1 MQETATSVFSPSP
14 SHDAQRAFAVSVVQ
28 SLNEAGYIALWAG
41 GCVRDSLLGKTPK
54 DYDIA
59 TDATPDQV
67 RSVFGRRRTIGVGE
81 SFGVIVVL
89 GPKDAGQIEVATF
102 RTDGN
107 YLDGRR
113 PESVEFSSPE
123 EDAQR
128 RDFTINGMFY
138 DPVADKLLDFV
149 GGEKDLKA
157 GILRAIGDPQAR
169 MQEDKLR
176 MLRAVRFAATF
187 RFALDEA
194 TASSV
199 RNMAEQIHVVSA
211 ERIAQE
217 LRRMLAHENR
227 ACAMTLCR
235 DLDLFARILP
245 ELRSLESDGP
255 RWSMVESAMG
265 HLQTSSFPTAFATL
279 FSCLEFGG
287 VGDSSAESSLAERVD
302 SCGRDLRLSNDEID
316 QAAWIVENLHRLD
329 NARSLSLATLKRKL
343 IHRFAADLLEV
354 MRVHR
359 VVLGRPLD
367 DVEFCREFLD
377 ATPREVIDPPDLI
390 TGRELIELGVRPG
403 PRFKEI
409 LDQIRDAQLNLEIS
423 NSTQA
428 RELAQRLAGL

>member
-1 MQETATSVFSPSP
+1 MQETATSSASA
-14 SHDAQRAFAVSVVQ
+14 SDDAQRAFAVSVVQ
-28 SLNEAGYIALWAG
+28 SLKEAGYTALWAG

-54 DYDIA
+54 DYDVA
-59 TDATPDQV
+59 TDATPEQV
-67 RSVFGRRRTIGVGE
+67 RTVFGRRRTIGVGE

-113 PESVEFSSPE
+113 PESVQFSSPE

-187 RFALDEA
+187 RFELDES
-194 TASSV
+194 TANSIRS
-199 RNMAEQIHVVSA
+199 MADQIHVVSA

-245 ELRSLESDGP
+245 ELRSLESDGE

-265 HLQTSSFPTAFATL
+265 QLQTSSFPTALATL
-279 FSCLEFGG
+279 FSCLELGG
-287 VGDSSAESSLAERVD
+287 IADSGAESSLAERLD

-316 QAAWIVENLHRLD
+316 QAAWIVQNLHRLD
-329 NARSLSLATLKRKL
+329 NARSLSLATLKRML

-359 VVLGRPLD
+359 VVLGRRLD

-390 TGRELIELGVRPG
+390 TGRELIELGLTPG
-403 PRFKEI
+403 PQFKEI

-423 NSTQA
+423 SSTQA